1 MGSGETA
8 SVRELARLLRQC
20 LREGR
25 AVHVDRLG
33 TFLPAA
39 GGGFTFQPDAKPRV
53 FLAYAAEDAAGVERL
68 YDALEKAGFTP
79 WMDRRKLLPGQN
91 WPRAIE
97 GAIETADF
105 FVACFS
111 KASVRKR
118 GNFQSEL
125 RYALDCAREAQKL
138 GLRNVFVSN
147 GYMTPELLDLMAGLI
162 HGINVDLKAGR
173 GEFYRKISGAG
184 LKAVLENL
192 VRIHKLGIWLEVTTL
207 VIPGLNDS
215 DEELRWAARY
225 LYDHLGPDVPWHI
238 SRFYPHYKMSD
249 VPPTPPRTLERAWQ
263 IGRDVGLHYVYVGNL
278 PGHHAE
284 STFCPGCGGLVI
296 ERSGY
301 WLGRRNLVAGK
312 CAACGT
318 AIAGVEM

>member
-8 SVRELARLLRQC
+8 SVRGLARLLRQC

-53 FLAYAAEDAAGVERL
+53 FLAYAAEDAARVEQM
-68 YDALEKAGFTP
+68 YDQLERAGFAP

-111 KASVRKR
+111 KSSVRKR

-125 RYALDCAREAQKL
+125 RYALDCARLAPVDD
-138 GLRNVFVSN
+138 VFLIPVRLDECRL
-147 GYMTPELLDLMAGLI
+147 PEEI
-162 HGINVDLKAGR
+162 RRRWHYVDLFPGFEEGVK
-173 GEFYRKISGAG
+173 K
-184 LKAVLENL
+184 L
-192 VRIHKLGIWLEVTTL
+192 VQIIRREMEKRE
-207 VIPGLNDS
+207 
-215 DEELRWAARY
+215 AA
-225 LYDHLGPDVPWHI
+225 
-238 SRFYPHYKMSD
+238 
-249 VPPTPPRTLERAWQ
+249 
-263 IGRDVGLHYVYVGNL
+263 
-278 PGHHAE
+278 
-284 STFCPGCGGLVI
+284 
-296 ERSGY
+296 
-301 WLGRRNLVAGK
+301 
-312 CAACGT
+312 
-318 AIAGVEM
+318 